1 LTKIGHDFFDP
12 HFKHKFNTPF
22 FKERYEFVEIQIDCT
37 DLLIFAILLLD
48 EDLSTLSFVSAALV
62 YDGYAVITKFSAQSK
77 QINA

>member
-1 LTKIGHDFFDP
+1 MISLICTLNISLILL
-12 HFKHKFNTPF
+12 F
-22 FKERYEFVEIQIDCT
+22 FKERYEFVEIQIDYT